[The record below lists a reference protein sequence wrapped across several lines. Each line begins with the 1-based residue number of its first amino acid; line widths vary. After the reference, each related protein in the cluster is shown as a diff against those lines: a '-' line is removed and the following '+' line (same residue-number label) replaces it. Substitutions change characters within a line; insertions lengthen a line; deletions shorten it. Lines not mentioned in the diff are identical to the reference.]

1 MKQYNLGGLGANVE
15 LGKGGPKIVGSDSS
29 AVAFNDASGN
39 AVVVAV
45 AEGTESSHAVQK
57 QQLDSRLGQK
67 ISNKTV
73 TVNYNDSTVA
83 IGTAEA
89 NAYIHKVVVESAT
102 TWTGADSSTNI
113 TVGDSG
119 DVDRLF
125 SAFDPDVQTTDET
138 DHKYSSQTAINAYVT
153 QGGASAGT
161 AKVVVWYTGTIE

>member
-15 LGKGGPKIVGSDSS
+15 LGKGGPKIVGSNSS
-29 AVAFNDASGN
+29 SVAFNDASGN

-45 AEGTESSHAVQK
+45 AEGTEPSHAVQK
-57 QQLDSRLGQK
+57 QQLDASIRQK
-67 ISNKTV
+67 ISKKTI
-73 TVNYNDSTVA
+73 TVNYNDSTVS

-89 NAYIHKVVVESAT
+89 NTYIHKVVAESAT

-125 SAFDPDVQTTDET
+125 SVFDPDVQTTDET
-138 DHKYSSQTAINAYVT
+138 DHKYSSQTEINVYVT
-153 QGGASAGT
+153 QGGARAGT
-161 AKVVVWYTGTIE
+161 AKVTIWYTGTIE